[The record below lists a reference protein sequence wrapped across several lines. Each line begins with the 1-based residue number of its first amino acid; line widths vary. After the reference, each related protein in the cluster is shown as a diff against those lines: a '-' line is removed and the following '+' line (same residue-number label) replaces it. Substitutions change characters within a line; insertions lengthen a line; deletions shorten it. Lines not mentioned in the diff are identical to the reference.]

1 MSKKNEEVIV
11 IVIVFFFNLFFFN
24 FTIFKNHEQRKKNFD
39 GDTIHK

>member
-1 MSKKNEEVIV
+1 MSTIYSKKQYKKY
-11 IVIVFFFNLFFFN
+11 